1 MSKTS
6 LASSLVSERLA
17 HSKRAILVTGYS
29 DDELASFIGFR
40 NIKLVSVAGVNS
52 IPIDQLLQ
60 SDLILFS
67 HLAAQT
73 LKERLEV

>member
-1 MSKTS
+1 
-6 LASSLVSERLA
+6 LA